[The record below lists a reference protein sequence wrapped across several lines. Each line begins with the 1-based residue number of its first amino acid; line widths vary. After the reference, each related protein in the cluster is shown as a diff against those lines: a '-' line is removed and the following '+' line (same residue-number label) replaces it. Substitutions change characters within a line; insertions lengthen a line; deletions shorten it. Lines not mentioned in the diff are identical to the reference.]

1 MNVGNRLV
9 RAKSLGAG
17 QGEPILHRRWQYGAG
32 NILYD
37 WEETGAPTTKETA
50 NNCAVLYGKYIIISV
65 DYRLSSEF
73 GNL

>member
-1 MNVGNRLV
+1 MPRTG
-9 RAKSLGAG
+9 RAPFAT
-17 QGEPILHRRWQYGAG
+17 H
-32 NILYD
+32 ILYD